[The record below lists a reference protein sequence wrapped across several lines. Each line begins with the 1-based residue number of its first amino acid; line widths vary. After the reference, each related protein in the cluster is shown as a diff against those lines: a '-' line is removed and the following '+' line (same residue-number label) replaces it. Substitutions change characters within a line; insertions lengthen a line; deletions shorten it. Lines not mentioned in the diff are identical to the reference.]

1 MECLWLIFGFAI
13 VIITYGLFIS
23 LVTISISTFS
33 ALKRPIRNTLLG
45 APRSSARLPFF
56 LLYHG
61 VYQHQR
67 WTIIDP
73 IEQVW
78 SIVVFTIMMS
88 FVRLHIQVSNLKP
101 VETSLGQV
109 NFLWFLLFRFGKS
122 VFSKIQVFH
131 LLLDR
136 YQRLGWT
143 RYFHQAVFVYLVCFA
158 YYVRLNISFR
168 ILLVSISLLPLK
180 YVTVFI
186 CYLFDRMDHSGLISN
201 RTVLRASADQYN
213 PGNEM
218 IIDRDD
224 NPD

>member
-1 MECLWLIFGFAI
+1 MRWEKNLHSFAFLITPTSMRWGALVELDQFKWIITVGYIKMECLWLIFGFAI

-45 APRSSARLPFF
+45 APRSSARLPFC

-109 NFLWFLLFRFGKS
+109 KFFCDFCCLDLAKVSFQKFKFFTSSLIDIRGLVGRVIFIKPFLFILF
-122 VFSKIQVFH
+122 
-131 LLLDR
+131 
-136 YQRLGWT
+136 
-143 RYFHQAVFVYLVCFA
+143 
-158 YYVRLNISFR
+158 
-168 ILLVSISLLPLK
+168 
-180 YVTVFI
+180 
-186 CYLFDRMDHSGLISN
+186 
-201 RTVLRASADQYN
+201 VLRI
-213 PGNEM
+213 M
-218 IIDRDD
+218 
-224 NPD
+224 